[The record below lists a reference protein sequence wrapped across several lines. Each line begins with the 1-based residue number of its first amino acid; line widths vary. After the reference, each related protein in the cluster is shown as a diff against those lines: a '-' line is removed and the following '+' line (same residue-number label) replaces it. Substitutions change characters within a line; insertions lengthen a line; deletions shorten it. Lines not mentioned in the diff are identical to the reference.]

1 MTMTTT
7 KPAVSASKKTKAS
20 FDDIKNI
27 ISAMR
32 MRSQEAA
39 VALLSTRS
47 LTIAALLE
55 LTDNASTP
63 PPKSVNHRPSIEPPE
78 EAEESVLAVE
88 LHPAPCGAAVAYS
101 QAISPLTERSTP
113 PLPAPALAAYEEQ
126 PNQGLVVFSSAPWR
140 SALGDRSYFAAAPST
155 KIFSSQQIPTN
166 RRTPASATDS
176 EVICT
181 APSFQDW
188 RKLEG
193 MQGQASVSRLH
204 HRNSLEEGPSH
215 EFKLQPFA
223 PTRHTVAPL
232 HELLQHP
239 EWPHA
244 STAYSGSVY
253 NPSHQISSQRQE
265 RQYHDSHSIYQSIS
279 SLRIPPGA
287 EATWSKYRNL
297 SS

>member
-1 MTMTTT
+1 MEAALHRLAFCVSPRSEAKGQLAEHHWKLSLRRHCFGAWLAFITTRKESKENSMTMTTT

-155 KIFSSQQIPTN
+155 KNFSSQQRIAERLLRPPT
-166 RRTPASATDS
+166 A
-176 EVICT
+176 
-181 APSFQDW
+181 
-188 RKLEG
+188 K
-193 MQGQASVSRLH
+193 
-204 HRNSLEEGPSH
+204 
-215 EFKLQPFA
+215 
-223 PTRHTVAPL
+223 
-232 HELLQHP
+232 
-239 EWPHA
+239 
-244 STAYSGSVY
+244 
-253 NPSHQISSQRQE
+253 
-265 RQYHDSHSIYQSIS
+265 
-279 SLRIPPGA
+279 
-287 EATWSKYRNL
+287 
-297 SS
+297 

>member
-1 MTMTTT
+1 
-7 KPAVSASKKTKAS
+7 
-20 FDDIKNI
+20 
-27 ISAMR
+27 

-39 VALLSTRS
+39 VALLSIRS

-155 KIFSSQQIPTN
+155 KNFSSQQIPTN

-215 EFKLQPFA
+215 EFKLQPFRAYAAHCRSPARTPSA
-223 PTRHTVAPL
+223 PRMAARFNCLFGFSLQSFTSDFFSKTGAPV
-232 HELLQHP
+232 P
-239 EWPHA
+239 
-244 STAYSGSVY
+244 
-253 NPSHQISSQRQE
+253 R
-265 RQYHDSHSIYQSIS
+265 
-279 SLRIPPGA
+279 
-287 EATWSKYRNL
+287 
-297 SS
+297 